1 LVIRNLLIITSTT
14 NMAKN
19 KKWAQMSFLIGNNY
33 YQIDVFTNHTS
44 ANGMNNDKI
53 IFNLE
58 PLEKFLN
65 PYDLNYWEINSALR
79 NLMPDE
85 VMGYTSKGYLFE
97 VILKRGKKYD
107 DVSAYPKMHVF
118 SGIISVVI
126 SNVEEIINDILKQ
139 KAKLPPPPLTPSSLT
154 PEEIIESSPIIEEEE
169 QPKSLIKDNN
179 QAKLQELKTDMSQL
193 LFLKS
198 IVSPIDFEQNIT
210 ISQLLADKQKQINQL
225 NFYILE
231 NNLKSFDIFEDL
243 FEQSFSE
250 INHTYDN
257 IYAPKNESIDFFTP
271 NGNRSKLSIE
281 LNEIIRSPQFKDWF
295 GDWELYYLY
304 KDTDAVEIDCSKV
317 LTENYEPKVVWHGTG
332 KEFSYFRFDNFPA
345 AYFATKREYS
355 EWFADM
361 QGGEEGYTIPFFL
374 NIRNPLD
381 LTMFSTKEVS
391 SKDFFDYLY
400 LKTGMD
406 TEQLGVNPIFLEPD
420 FPEQKVWVFIR
431 NNPKMLK
438 VIADS
443 NVYDGIHF
451 YETNPNVPEGAFA
464 HETEAYI
471 TFFENQAKIAAPNR
485 GLILLASLKSFLLK
499 EGGKI

>member
-1 LVIRNLLIITSTT
+1 
-14 NMAKN
+14 MAKN
-19 KKWAQMSFLIGNNY
+19 KKWASTTFLIGNNY
-33 YQIDVFTNHTS
+33 KSVDVFTNRTTAS
-44 ANGMNNDKI
+44 GRDNDKI
-53 IFNLE
+53 IFDLVSIYPTLVSTDYYKIVKILKQIM
-58 PLEKFLN
+58 PLEVSMYN
-65 PYDLNYWEINSALR
+65 R
-79 NLMPDE
+79 NGYKLE
-85 VMGYTSKGYLFE
+85 VYLA
-97 VILKRGKKYD
+97 RGKKYD
-107 DVSAYPKMHVF
+107 DISDYPKMNVGR
-118 SGIISVVI
+118 SIISVVI
-126 SNVEEIINDILKQ
+126 ANVEEIINGIVNQ
-139 KAKLPPPPLTPSSLT
+139 NGQLPPPPLTPTSST
-154 PEEIIESSPIIEEEE
+154 PEEIIESSPIIQEEE

-179 QAKLQELKTDMSQL
+179 QLKLQELKTDMSQL

-210 ISQLLADKQKQINQL
+210 ISQLIAEKQKQINQL

-257 IYAPKNESIDFFTP
+257 IYSQPDNPVDFFTP
-271 NGNRSKLSIE
+271 NGKRSALSLE
-281 LNEIIRSPQFKDWF
+281 LNEIIRTPQFKEWF
-295 GDWELYYLY
+295 GEWELNYIY
-304 KDTDAVEIDCSKV
+304 KGTDAVEIDCSKV
-317 LTENYEPKVVWHGTG
+317 LTENYEPRVVWHGTG

-345 AYFATKREYS
+345 AYFAVKREYS
-355 EWFADM
+355 QWFADA
-361 QGGEEGYTIPFFL
+361 QAGEDGYTIPFFL
-374 NIRNPLD
+374 NIKNPLD

-406 TEQLGVNPIFLEPD
+406 MEQLGVNPIFLEPD
-420 FPEQKVWVFIR
+420 FPNQKIWIFIR
-431 NNPKMLK
+431 NNAKMLK

-451 YETNPNVPEGAFA
+451 YETNPNVPEGEVA

-499 EGGKI
+499 SGGKI